1 MMRKFLISS
10 VQFLF
15 TSFVTLKI
23 LFKNIKKIRAVD
35 RIFINSQGFGHS
47 VLDTMAYLEHYKKKG
62 LVISMGTCF
71 NQHPGTERNN
81 SFNVYF
87 NKNQIISLNTPTYF
101 LRKYNWRFLHPIV
114 KLITVGFCL
123 IIFRKK
129 IIIDENNYEV
139 NKFILKRTLSDKL
152 NMSNKLSGVLVD
164 QICSD
169 FILAQNHH
177 QAPHTILFLL
187 KQHSG
192 NIELIYSE
200 LNKNLRDRIEN
211 DLRSHV
217 CLAIR
222 RGNAYYNS
230 KANYYFKAV
239 DLLFSYGF
247 KVTLIGDKDYFL
259 NLAEKIG
266 FKYKEKITN
275 FDIDKFDSKKFDLIA
290 LHSCNFAVG
299 DQGGVWSLVNAF
311 NKPGLLIN
319 SSPISQLQYNVET
332 LPRRWIYDSTDS
344 EVTDSRLIFGELFNR
359 YKPLVTQKGQVFQRE
374 NEEVFILNILNRY
387 ILNRDYLNLVTMQE
401 ELKNM
406 FTKNATLKIAN
417 NSRYSNEYLE
427 KLSFQHA
434 E

>member
-1 MMRKFLISS
+1 
-10 VQFLF
+10 
-15 TSFVTLKI
+15 
-23 LFKNIKKIRAVD
+23 
-35 RIFINSQGFGHS
+35 
-47 VLDTMAYLEHYKKKG
+47 MAYIEHYKKNG

-81 SFNVYF
+81 SFDVYF
-87 NKNQIISLNTPTYF
+87 NKDQIISLNIPVIF
-101 LRKYNWRFLHPIV
+101 LRKYNWRFLHPLV
-114 KLITVGFCL
+114 KLITVSFCF

-129 IIIDENNYEV
+129 IIIDENNYKV
-139 NKFILKRTLSDKL
+139 NKFILAKALSDKL
-152 NMSNKLSGVLVD
+152 DINNKFSGILVD
-164 QICSD
+164 KICSD
-169 FILAQNHH
+169 FILSENHH

-187 KQHSG
+187 KQYSG

-200 LNKNLRDRIEN
+200 LNKNLRDRIEI

-222 RGNAYYNS
+222 RGSADYHS

-239 DLLFSYGF
+239 DLLYSFGF
-247 KVTLIGDKDYFL
+247 KVTLIGDKDYFI
-259 NLAEKIG
+259 NTAEKIG

-275 FDIDKFDSKKFDLIA
+275 FDINKFDSKKFDLIA

-319 SSPISQLQYNVET
+319 TSPISQLQYNVET
-332 LPRRWIYDSTDS
+332 LPRRWVYDSTDS
-344 EVTDSRLIFGELFNR
+344 EVTDSRLIFGQLFNR
-359 YKPLVTQKGQVFQRE
+359 YKPLLTQKGRVFQRE

-387 ILNRDYLNLVTMQE
+387 ILERDYLDLVTMQE
-401 ELKNM
+401 GLKNM
-406 FTKNATLKIAN
+406 FTENMTLKIAN

-427 KLSFQHA
+427 KLSF
-434 E
+434 